1 MAITYLDYITE
12 DYWDNSAWVASSKID
27 TGIIM
32 NDPNITVRIKYKPK
46 YTVHD
51 TWTFCDRICGYMGG
65 DYDSGES
72 GLRIFGYTGGTF
84 DSASGR
90 RSNLNITTPDQLYDL
105 TFDNDSLYDNI
116 NQRWLVTSTGTTS
129 IPAPSNSHILVDVN
143 WTYVK
148 ELTINNGNTVLFN
161 GLAGK
166 DEQGHIGLYDT
177 VSQTLKYNPDIVM
190 YDPSPTPT
198 PTNIVYP
205 DKWKVGID
213 TTVKAYSGLNEV
225 KKMYIGDNL
234 VYMEQTKTPPAPP
247 APAVQA
253 PVITATTGASLFK
266 RYPKVSISNRI
277 GKTFWKGEAI
287 IGIIKKTFDY
297 REWTY
302 ANSSPS
308 YAVLLNLF
316 GLSTS
321 FNKAQFWAYNEENGV
336 QSAESTIIWNL

>member
-32 NDPNITVRIKYKPK
+32 NDPSITVRIKYKPK

-65 DYDSGES
+65 DYGTLDN
-72 GLRIFGYTGGTF
+72 GLRIFGFSGGTF

-90 RSNLNITTPDQLYDL
+90 RTRLNFTTPDQLYDL
-105 TFDNDSLYDNI
+105 TFDKDSLYDNI
-116 NQRWLVTSTGTTS
+116 NQRWLVNSTGEIS
-129 IPAPSNSHILVDVN
+129 IPLPSNSHIFVDVN

-161 GLAGK
+161 GLAAK

-190 YDPSPTPT
+190 YDPSPAPT

-205 DKWKVGID
+205 DKWKVGTD
-213 TTVKAYSGLNEV
+213 TTVKAYSDSNEV
-225 KKMYIGDNL
+225 KKMYIGENL
-234 VYMEQTKTPPAPP
+234 VYMEQTKTPPTPE
-247 APAVQA
+247 A
-253 PVITATTGASLFK
+253 PVITITNGTYLFIK
-266 RYPKVSISNRI
+266 YPIINISNRN
-277 GKTFWKGEAI
+277 GTTYWKCVGDGQSIDWRIWEYGDNAPTLTQLGEIFAI
-287 IGIIKKTFDY
+287 SNTTITVY
-297 REWTY
+297 
-302 ANSSPS
+302 
-308 YAVLLNLF
+308 
-316 GLSTS
+316 
-321 FNKAQFWAYNEENGV
+321 AYNLVNGV
-336 QSAESTIIWNL
+336 QSAETTATWTKP

>member
-12 DYWDNSAWVASSKID
+12 DYWDNSGWVNSSKID

-32 NDPNITVRIKYKPK
+32 NDPNITIRIKYKPK

-51 TWTFCDRICGYMGG
+51 IWIYCDRICGYAGLNI
-65 DYDSGES
+65 DYAGQYN
-72 GLRIFGYTGGTF
+72 GLRIFGYAGGTF
-84 DSASGR
+84 DSKSGR
-90 RSNLNITTPDQLYDL
+90 KSYLNITTPDQLYDL

-116 NQRWLVTSTGTTS
+116 NQRWLVNSTGATS
-129 IPAPSNSHILVDVN
+129 IPLPSNAHIFVDVN

-198 PTNIVYP
+198 PTIIVYP
-205 DKWKVGID
+205 EKWKVGTD
-213 TTVKAYSGLNEV
+213 TTVKAYSGSNEV

-234 VYMEQTKTPPAPP
+234 VYMEQTKTPQEP
-247 APAVQA
+247 
-253 PVITATTGASLFK
+253 
-266 RYPKVSISNRI
+266 
-277 GKTFWKGEAI
+277 
-287 IGIIKKTFDY
+287 
-297 REWTY
+297 
-302 ANSSPS
+302 
-308 YAVLLNLF
+308 
-316 GLSTS
+316 
-321 FNKAQFWAYNEENGV
+321 
-336 QSAESTIIWNL
+336 

>member
-65 DYDSGES
+65 DYGDSNS
-72 GLRIFGYTGGTF
+72 GLRIFGYKGGTF
-84 DSASGR
+84 DSARGR
-90 RSNLNITTPDQLYDL
+90 QTNLNITTPDQLYDL
-105 TFDNDSLYDNI
+105 NFDNDSLYDNI
-116 NQRWLVTSTGTTS
+116 NQRWLVNSTGSTS
-129 IPAPSNSHILVDVN
+129 IPLPSNSHILVDVN

-190 YDPSPTPT
+190 YNPSPTHT
-198 PTNIVYP
+198 DIVYP
-205 DKWKVGID
+205 EKWKVGTD
-213 TTVKAYSGLNEV
+213 TTVKAYSGSNEV
-225 KKMYIGDNL
+225 KKMYIGENL
-234 VYMEQTKTPPAPP
+234 VYREQTKTTP
-247 APAVQA
+247 APAA
-253 PVITATTGASLFK
+253 PVITATTQGLFTK
-266 RYPKVSISNRI
+266 YPKVTISNRT

-287 IGIIKKTFDY
+287 IGITKKTFDY
-297 REWTY
+297 IEWTY
-302 ANSSPS
+302 GDNGPSIAQLTVLFESSSSAYNS
-308 YAVLLNLF
+308 
-316 GLSTS
+316 
-321 FNKAQFWAYNEENGV
+321 AQFWAYNESNGV
-336 QSAESTIIWNL
+336 RSEETTETWTR